1 MLPKLLN
8 SVKSIK
14 EIKTFKREID
24 KIKNEQAKNQGYE
37 LLNALKERSN
47 TIDYM
52 HTSFAVKDL
61 TGEKIKE
68 NVASLVDVRHELMQ
82 LIKDSKS

>member
-24 KIKNEQAKNQGYE
+24 KIKNDQARQRGNE
-37 LLNALKERSN
+37 LLNMLKERSN
-47 TIDYM
+47 AIDHM
-52 HTSFAVKDL
+52 HTSFAVSDL
-61 TGEKIKE
+61 TSEKIKE
-68 NVASLVDVRHELMQ
+68 NIASLVEVRYELIK
-82 LIKDSKS
+82 LIKDANS